1 MSGTAPKFDP
11 PPSDSRRRRYAR
23 YALDVRLLVNVFRSG
38 DTLSLWGRSH
48 ELGEDGIGGTLTG
61 ELEPGE
67 VVSMEIS
74 LPLAPYSLKVRA
86 LVRYRDGLRHGFE
99 FLALSR
105 EQRDTLGRVCETL
118 PGSE

>member
-1 MSGTAPKFDP
+1 MSGTAPNPNPVPYDA
-11 PPSDSRRRRYAR
+11 RRRYAR
-23 YALDVRLLVNVFRSG
+23 HALDVRLLVNVFRAG
-38 DTLSLWGRSH
+38 ATLALWGRSH
-48 ELGEDGIGGTLTG
+48 EIGEDGIGGTLTG

-74 LPLAPYSLKVRA
+74 LPLVSHPMKVRA

-105 EQRDTLGRVCETL
+105 EQRESVGRVCEMLATA
-118 PGSE
+118 E